1 MIQVTGHTEG
11 HDGTTGQDEA
21 TVEAKR
27 AKNTY
32 RTAVGLLSRRE
43 HSYHELQ
50 HKLERKLKGE
60 GCVSEIVT
68 AVLDKLA
75 NEGLQSDERFTESYV
90 RSRTMKGRGQ
100 MLIRNELQQRGVSD
114 HLIARYLG
122 SQDFDWVQM
131 AAEARRKR
139 FGDLLPED
147 ITEKSRQTRFLQQ
160 RGFTH
165 EQIRAVLVES
175 SSSINN

>member
-1 MIQVTGHTEG
+1 MIQVTGYTEN
-11 HDGTTGQDEA
+11 HNSVTGQDDIDQ
-21 TVEAKR
+21 AKKVYQR
-27 AKNTY
+27 
-32 RTAVGLLSRRE
+32 AVGLLSRRE

-60 GCVSEIVT
+60 GCTSEIVT
-68 AVLDKLA
+68 AVLDRLA
-75 NEGLQSDERFTESYV
+75 NEGLQSNERFTESYV
-90 RSRTMKGRGQ
+90 RSRAMRGRGQ

-114 HLIARYLG
+114 QLIARYLG

-147 ITEKSRQTRFLQQ
+147 ITERSRQARFLQQ

-165 EQIRAVLVES
+165 EQIRAVLVQAG
-175 SSSINN
+175 

>member
-1 MIQVTGHTEG
+1 MMQITGYTENNES
-11 HDGTTGQDEA
+11 TTVQDEA
-21 TVEAKR
+21 TVEEKR
-27 AKNTY
+27 AKDAY

-50 HKLERKLKGE
+50 QKLERKLKGK
-60 GCVSEIVT
+60 GCASEVVT
-68 AVLDKLA
+68 IVLDKLA

-90 RSRTMKGRGQ
+90 RSRAMRGRGQ

-122 SQDFDWVQM
+122 SQDFDWVQI

-139 FGDLLPED
+139 FGAVLPED

-175 SSSINN
+175 SSINN

>member
-1 MIQVTGHTEG
+1 MMQIIGYTENN
-11 HDGTTGQDEA
+11 DSTTVQDE
-21 TVEAKR
+21 VDQAKD
-27 AKNTY
+27 AY

-50 HKLERKLKGE
+50 RKLERKLEGKG
-60 GCVSEIVT
+60 CASEVVT
-68 AVLDKLA
+68 IVLDKLA
-75 NEGLQSDERFTESYV
+75 DEGLQSDERFTESYV
-90 RSRTMKGRGQ
+90 RSRAMRGRGQ

-114 HLIARYLG
+114 YLIARYLG

-139 FGDLLPED
+139 FGAVLPED

-175 SSSINN
+175 CSSINN